1 MDLVRKINVIA
12 AVIVPL
18 VATGYAIYLAWNGLA
33 HWGDM
38 ALLGAMYT
46 LVIFGVGIGYHRLV
60 THDSFR
66 VHSAIKFPLVI
77 LWCMSIGAPISW
89 AAIHRAHHAFPD
101 LEGDPHSPH
110 LSRNIFLGF
119 FHAHVGW
126 LFAAKYA
133 DPNRW
138 ARDLLEDRDLV
149 FLQRTAVIWF
159 LLGLAIPFLIGG
171 WTGLLWGGVVR
182 VFLTNH
188 VTWSVN
194 SVCHVFGARPFKTKD
209 HSGNQ
214 WLVGLLAFGEGAHN
228 THHASPRSAR
238 HGLYWW
244 HFDMSWV
251 IIRLMARLGLAHDV
265 YALDEDDLRR
275 ALATQAGAVKV
286 ALLYPSRRL
295 LPSVEGKT
303 TRFST
308 VEAKGQAIV

>member
-1 MDLVRKINVIA
+1 MIRKNRHVNAIVAAMLLPVCGFAAFAGGEQPDSKQAQRGPGTTKLV
-12 AVIVPL
+12 
-18 VATGYAIYLAWNGLA
+18 
-33 HWGDM
+33 
-38 ALLGAMYT
+38 LLGT
-46 LVIFGVGIGYHRLV
+46 G
-60 THDSFR
+60 T
-66 VHSAIKFPLVI
+66 P
-77 LWCMSIGAPISW
+77 
-89 AAIHRAHHAFPD
+89 
-101 LEGDPHSPH
+101 
-110 LSRNIFLGF
+110 N
-119 FHAHVGW
+119 
-126 LFAAKYA
+126 A
-133 DPNRW
+133 DPDRW

-149 FLQRTAVIWF
+149 FLQRTAPIWF

-171 WTGLLWGGVVR
+171 WTGFLWGGLVR

-265 YALDEDDLRR
+265 YTLDKEDLKR
-275 ALATQAGAVKV
+275 ALASQAGAVKV

-295 LPSVEGKT
+295 LPSLEGKT

-308 VEAKGQAIV
+308 VEAKGQTIV